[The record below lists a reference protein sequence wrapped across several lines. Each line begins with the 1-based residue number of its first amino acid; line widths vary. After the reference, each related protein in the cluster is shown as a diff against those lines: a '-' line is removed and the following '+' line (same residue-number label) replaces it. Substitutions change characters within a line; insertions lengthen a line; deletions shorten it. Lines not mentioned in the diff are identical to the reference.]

1 MKPMRSAITINLT
14 VETKQ
19 KLEDYTQK
27 NDITKSGLIE
37 DLLKDFLKKAQK

>member
-1 MKPMRSAITINLT
+1 MKIMRSPITINLT

-27 NDITKSGLIE
+27 NDVTKSCLIE
-37 DLLKDFLKKAQK
+37 